1 MLSISA
7 PFLKNF
13 LILTCCIFGRFQ
25 IQTLRPNG
33 FTSQA
38 NDTLKLLGHNY
49 NHLQEVLK
57 QENVAVHHCGFK
69 LKLSLKTLLLRSLF
83 WVNFINVA
91 VVKQILNS
99 IRLNEYVYKGA
110 LLSTVCST
118 KKIRA
123 LHVGVFWQKFPN
135 CGLLYFRWIPNPKLT
150 TNRFKNQTN
159 EKLKLLGHNCDHQ
172 QEFFKQ

>member
-99 IRLNEYVYKGA
+99 IRLNEYVYKGT

-118 KKIRA
+118 KKISA
-123 LHVGVFWQKFPN
+123 LHVGVF
-135 CGLLYFRWIPNPKLT
+135 
-150 TNRFKNQTN
+150 
-159 EKLKLLGHNCDHQ
+159 
-172 QEFFKQ
+172 